1 MIPSVIGSIREAF
14 SPGSWAQWFEQLD
27 RTFVFLLVLPFVVAI
42 VGLWAAYRDRE
53 RDEAESPSAER
64 RRGPGRRSTDARQQ
78 RDPDRFLGRT
88 PGNLTE

>member
-14 SPGSWAQWFEQLD
+14 SLSNWAQWFEQLD

-53 RDEAESPSAER
+53 REESDASAAARDRGQDEGVATVR
-64 RRGPGRRSTDARQQ
+64 RREVRQ
-78 RDPDRFLGRT
+78 PFGNT
-88 PGNLTE
+88 PRNLTE

>member
-14 SPGSWAQWFEQLD
+14 SLDNWAQWLEQLD

-53 RDEAESPSAER
+53 REESDAPAAAR
-64 RRGPGRRSTDARQQ
+64 DRGHGEGAANLRQREVNRS
-78 RDPDRFLGRT
+78 FGNT
-88 PGNLTE
+88 PRNLTE